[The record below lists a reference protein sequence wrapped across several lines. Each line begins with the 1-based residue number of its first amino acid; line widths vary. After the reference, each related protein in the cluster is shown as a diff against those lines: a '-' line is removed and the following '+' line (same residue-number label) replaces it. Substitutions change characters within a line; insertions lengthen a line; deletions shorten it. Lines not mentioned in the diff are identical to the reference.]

1 MKMSTSAV
9 TMFIITAAVCSLLLV
24 AQGQVDDEEWIDPYD
39 MLNYEPSTKT
49 MRKTA
54 EVSQLPSCN
63 LVLKQFLTK
72 FLKEIEKFGLPSDF
86 QNDLYYDAKV
96 RLSRQALAEI
106 WKLLEGMDSCRMG
119 DVDDVLSQVLVD
131 LKPRDLEASRWHFE
145 DTFGV
150 EIDTVMKVFV
160 CVLIIVVIICSELWS
175 TVSWFV
181 QFKRIFA
188 ICFVISLVWFCFFLY
203 KKRFGQ
209 RISELL
215 VALKDLPV
223 TRDIPVLSMLVLSI
237 LVFMYCRCQAAIKH
251 GITRLLRIG
260 RPRDPPP
267 PAMDQPEPQA
277 HLRGTNHDPL
287 AGGEAPQCSPPRN
300 VETLR
305 NGDIQEEIQQPV
317 VAGATTEGNDSQEA
331 KPSPAKAKPN
341 ERDVTSE
348 SKVATDGESKQL
360 AERQTSP
367 TTQGSNTQ
375 EKSSE
380 EKISSISGQHGET
393 DGVPVQETEPA
404 SLAL

>member
-1 MKMSTSAV
+1 MSLSAI
-9 TMFIITAAVCSLLLV
+9 TMSIT
-24 AQGQVDDEEWIDPYD
+24 
-39 MLNYEPSTKT
+39 N
-49 MRKTA
+49 
-54 EVSQLPSCN
+54 
-63 LVLKQFLTK
+63 
-72 FLKEIEKFGLPSDF
+72 
-86 QNDLYYDAKV
+86 
-96 RLSRQALAEI
+96 
-106 WKLLEGMDSCRMG
+106 
-119 DVDDVLSQVLVD
+119 
-131 LKPRDLEASRWHFE
+131 
-145 DTFGV
+145 
-150 EIDTVMKVFV
+150 
-160 CVLIIVVIICSELWS
+160 
-175 TVSWFV
+175 
-181 QFKRIFA
+181 
-188 ICFVISLVWFCFFLY
+188 FFTETQ
-203 KKRFGQ
+203 KHFGQ

-223 TRDIPVLSMLVLSI
+223 TRDIPVLSIPVLSV

-260 RPRDPPP
+260 SLG

-287 AGGEAPQCSPPRN
+287 ARGEAPQCSSPRN

-305 NGDIQEEIQQPV
+305 NDDVQEEIQQPV

-367 TTQGSNTQ
+367 TTQGNNMQ